1 VEIDLQYEV
10 GARVDTGKTNL
21 QAGAPQEI
29 AVSSVEMLIR
39 DDGAGFNTGDIAAPG
54 HYGLGMMHERAEAVK
69 AQLTVTSQ
77 PGSGTE
83 VRLCWPG
90 IPKKEAL

>member
-1 VEIDLQYEV
+1 
-10 GARVDTGKTNL
+10 
-21 QAGAPQEI
+21 
-29 AVSSVEMLIR
+29 
-39 DDGAGFNTGDIAAPG
+39 
-54 HYGLGMMHERAEAVK
+54 MMHERAEAVK